1 MLVPAMAV
9 TDELS
14 GFVKDAL
21 GRGLSPALIED
32 ALLRAGWTRE
42 QVTAALAGFARID
55 FPIPVPRPTPYLS
68 AREAFQYLVQFTTL
82 YVSAYN
88 LGSLFFDIINRVF
101 PDPAD
106 VPTEFTRMAIRWS
119 VSSLIVAF
127 PVFLYLSWITTRAIH
142 ADPNK
147 RASNVRRWLTYLT
160 LFIAASFLIGDV
172 TMLVYNVLG
181 GELTGRFVLKVL
193 AVAVIAGTTF
203 GYYLS
208 DLRVDET
215 ETRP

>member
-1 MLVPAMAV
+1 MAV
-9 TDELS
+9 SEELS
-14 GFVKDAL
+14 GFVKEAL
-21 GRGLSPALIED
+21 GRGLTPAQIED
-32 ALLRAGWTRE
+32 ALLRAGWTGE
-42 QVTAALAGFARID
+42 QAKAALASFAQFE
-55 FPIPVPRPTPYLS
+55 FPIPVPRPRPYLS

-88 LGSLFFDIINRVF
+88 LGNLFFEIINRAF

-106 VPTEFTRMAIRWS
+106 PPGDYTRMAIRWS

-127 PVFLYLSWITTRAIH
+127 PVFLYVSWITNRAIQ
-142 ADPNK
+142 ADHNK
-147 RASNVRRWLTYLT
+147 RASKVRRWLTYLT
-160 LFIAASFLIGDV
+160 LFVAASFLIGDV

-181 GELTGRFVLKVL
+181 GELTGRFALKVL
-193 AVAVIAGTTF
+193 TVAVIAGMTF

-215 ETRP
+215 ETKP